1 MQRVLVIGS
10 PGSGKSTLA
19 TELARRTGLPLIHLD
34 QEHWRSGWVEPP
46 KDEWRRRVAELV
58 AGNRWIID
66 GNYGGTL
73 DLRLARADTLID
85 LEFPAWLCVWR
96 ILRRVAGSWGRVRPD
111 MAEGCPEKFDFE
123 FFRYVWTYRRQQR
136 PKLLDYF
143 GGLRADQALVCFT
156 DRTQANDYLKQIAL
170 EQNRASTH

>member
-34 QEHWRSGWVEPP
+34 QQYWRAGWVEPP
-46 KDEWRRRVAELV
+46 EEEWRRQVAALI
-58 AGNRWIID
+58 ARDRWVMD

-73 DLRLARADTLID
+73 AMRIERAETVIH

-96 ILRRVAGSWGRVRPD
+96 LLRRVATSWRRVRPD
-111 MAEGCPEKFDFE
+111 MADGCPERIDLKFLLYTATFP
-123 FFRYVWTYRRQQR
+123 W
-136 PKLLDYF
+136 KLRKRTEAKLASF
-143 GGLRADQALVCFT
+143 GGNHIVLRSPGEVRRFL
-156 DRTQANDYLKQIAL
+156 
-170 EQNRASTH
+170 ASFDPGG